1 MSEVQYELLPSTDAP
16 QVGVVSVVLPASGV
30 GVVGQRR
37 LVAMGREPTWQPP
50 IRNARAI
57 VKERAARCTFWFCH
71 GRSLWISEV
80 HALCDVF
87 QRNLGN
93 EFGRVWQCSGNP
105 YRDPTFSSCCDVQRG
120 VPELAPAFP
129 LR

>member
-1 MSEVQYELLPSTDAP
+1 MSEVQHELLTSTDTS
-16 QVGVVSVVLPASGV
+16 QVGVVGVATPASGV
-30 GVVGQRR
+30 GMVWQRW
-37 LVAMGREPTWQPP
+37 LVAIGKEPLREPP

-57 VKERAARCTFWFCH
+57 FRERAARCTFWFCP
-71 GRSLWISEV
+71 GRSLWISEL

-93 EFGRVWQCSGNP
+93 GFARVWQCSGNP
-105 YRDPTFSSCCDVQRG
+105 YRDPTFSSCCAFQRH
-120 VPELAPAFP
+120 VLWLAPVFP